1 MWTEE
6 RINVATAMWREGRS
20 AAQIAKHLEIFTRN
34 AVIGKMNRLG
44 LTRVNKA
51 ERNERH
57 RQASQIRERAKVER
71 AALREARKKA
81 KASKPSNS
89 GGGALHRYRALNGSC
104 RPAPSVPYTPI
115 GLSIPFLDLKSDQ
128 CHAPMENGQL
138 RCGHKVARKDYC
150 EAHANLFHRRVA

>member
-1 MWTEE
+1 MWTDE
-6 RINVATAMWREGRS
+6 RVSIATAMWREGKS
-20 AAQIAKHLEIFTRN
+20 AAQIAKHLEFCTRN

-44 LTRVNKA
+44 LQKRDKA
-51 ERNERH
+51 QRNERH
-57 RQASQIRERAKVER
+57 RQASQIRERAKANKAL
-71 AALREARKKA
+71 AASIREAKK
-81 KASKPSNS
+81 
-89 GGGALHRYRALNGSC
+89 RARAPKS

-115 GLSIPFLDLKSDQ
+115 GLNIPFLELRADQ

>member
-1 MWTEE
+1 MWTDE
-6 RINVATAMWREGRS
+6 RISVATTMWRDGKS
-20 AAQIAKHLEIFTRN
+20 AAQIAKHLEFCTRN

-57 RQASQIRERAKVER
+57 RQASQIREREKAAR

-81 KASKPSNS
+81 KAAKPSNS
-89 GGGALHRYRALNGSC
+89 GGGALQRWRALGAGK
-104 RPAPSVPYTPI
+104 PGPSVPYTPI
-115 GLSIPFLDLKSDQ
+115 GKSIPFLELKPDE